1 MPAHHNATSKQT
13 NTDRKADQAQH
24 LAGSV
29 VLLEG
34 CPHASS
40 QARLFTVEYKVEA
53 AHRVIDSGRAST
65 EVAREL
71 GVHET
76 VLSTWVKDER
86 RRIAAAEVHG
96 EKPLDTAERA
106 ELLRLRRQV
115 GELEKDNAFLVNLR
129 RTLPRRRRTDPVRS
143 DGQDAGPDDIA
154 ETAGTIQPEGQRFS
168 IRRMARLL
176 SVSASGYQTYV
187 KRKTATS
194 PT

>member
-76 VLSTWVKDER
+76 ALSHFRWYGYPI
-86 RRIAAAEVHG
+86 RIRCRSNRNPAR
-96 EKPLDTAERA
+96 PYIC
-106 ELLRLRRQV
+106 LLR
-115 GELEKDNAFLVNLR
+115 
-129 RTLPRRRRTDPVRS
+129 
-143 DGQDAGPDDIA
+143 
-154 ETAGTIQPEGQRFS
+154 
-168 IRRMARLL
+168 
-176 SVSASGYQTYV
+176 
-187 KRKTATS
+187 
-194 PT
+194 